1 MAPGHSFSI
10 IYFISQSKLQMRLLE
25 IFCNQ
30 LHRYWSGH
38 LAHTVSL
45 AVGIEKGE
53 DIISECIDI
62 YDDKE

>member
-1 MAPGHSFSI
+1 
-10 IYFISQSKLQMRLLE
+10 MRLLA
-25 IFCNQ
+25 IFSNQ